1 MLAYFVF
8 GIFLLLAVVIG
19 SQALVNAD
27 PKKLARAVK
36 LAAACGLGLAA
47 LFFAFT
53 GRFGLAAPLGLAALW
68 LLRNKPLFGSR
79 PSPGQKSAVETEW
92 LVAELDH
99 DTGDMDAIVKQGQ
112 FEGKHLSDLS
122 REQLADLLIELKED
136 QESVALLESYI
147 DRNFNEDFSDHTTDQ
162 SNKDTG
168 IFSRRDAL
176 DILEL
181 DDSASAEDIRAAHRR
196 LMKKYHPDHG
206 GSAYMAAKLNEA
218 KEFLLGK

>member
-1 MLAYFVF
+1 
-8 GIFLLLAVVIG
+8 
-19 SQALVNAD
+19 
-27 PKKLARAVK
+27 
-36 LAAACGLGLAA
+36 
-47 LFFAFT
+47 
-53 GRFGLAAPLGLAALW
+53 
-68 LLRNKPLFGSR
+68 
-79 PSPGQKSAVETEW
+79 
-92 LVAELDH
+92 
-99 DTGDMDAIVKQGQ
+99 MDAVVKQGQ
-112 FEGKHLSDLS
+112 FEGRHLSDLS

-162 SNKDTG
+162 SSKDTG

-181 DDSASAEDIRAAHRR
+181 DDSASADEIRAAHRQ

-206 GSAYMAAKLNEA
+206 GSAFMAAKLNEA